1 VNSLIRELLAEG
13 DEPSTHPLDSL
24 QTKPA
29 IPSPIVNTLEYF
41 LFLIIRKQKNITLKF
56 QVLKIIEKILNAL
69 SGEGTALLLDKK

>member
-29 IPSPIVNTLEYF
+29 IPSPIVNALEYF
-41 LFLIIRKQKNITLKF
+41 SFLKIRMQKIF
-56 QVLKIIEKILNAL
+56 QVLKILNTFRRRNNIG
-69 SGEGTALLLDKK
+69 SDKK